1 MLKPIKRAVRKKD
14 FLRSF
19 PKKWSDS
26 VYPAV
31 YVFQVHVRRRAEPMI
46 AVIEDSELLELII
59 RIYNR
64 GMKLIKVI
72 FLVRLVH
79 DLCKAHLVL
88 DHRAIVGPLLLI
100 SDSLSLLIE
109 DLGDLCLIDGNQ
121 MPPGLPCPANCLI
134 RGDSLSAC
142 VAAASILAKVHRDRL
157 MADFDPRYPLYGFAK
172 HKGYGTAAHLQ
183 AISDHGPCPIHRRSF
198 APLSSL

>member
-1 MLKPIKRAVRKKD
+1 MSALYLHDLSLPQGPRRLIGTDEAGRGALAGPVVVAAVALDYSAPIPGINDSKKLTPIHRERL
-14 FLRSF
+14 F
-19 PKKWSDS
+19 
-26 VYPAV
+26 
-31 YVFQVHVRRRAEPMI
+31 
-46 AVIEDSELLELII
+46 ELITASALAY
-59 RIYNR
+59 RIVEIDAAWIDAHNILQATLK
-64 GMKLIKVI
+64 GMREAV
-72 FLVRLVH
+72 
-79 DLCKAHLVL
+79 C
-88 DHRAIVGPLLLI
+88 AIAAR
-100 SDSLSLLIE
+100 
-109 DLGDLCLIDGNQ
+109 GDLCLIDGNQ

-157 MADFDPRYPLYGFAK
+157 MAGYDPQFPLYGFAK